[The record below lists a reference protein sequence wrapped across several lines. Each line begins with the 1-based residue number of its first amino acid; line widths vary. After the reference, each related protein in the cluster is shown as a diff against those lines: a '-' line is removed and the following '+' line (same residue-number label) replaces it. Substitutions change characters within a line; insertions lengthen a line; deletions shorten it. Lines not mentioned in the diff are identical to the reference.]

1 MLNIKNPQATSS
13 NIRLLAM
20 SPAKGRQSAVFSL
33 IWSDDVYQAA
43 ERVPK
48 QMKAPFVGLYTEPGT
63 TYALI
68 RPQDL

>member
-1 MLNIKNPQATSS
+1 MHLFCPALMLNIKNPQATSS

-33 IWSDDVYQAA
+33 IWSDDVYQ

-48 QMKAPFVGLYTEPGT
+48 RMKAPFVGLYTEPRT
-63 TYALI
+63 A
-68 RPQDL
+68 